1 VTHFILR
8 NKVKLS
14 LLVGIPLTA
23 LLAVVLPGIL
33 VHPSDAGGGVVRPD
47 TTIKLIT
54 LTAGVTPTAI
64 HRNDTVHASCTV
76 ALSSTAPAPVTI
88 TVSGIPSH
96 GGTVSASFTLPLDKD
111 AVHGFDVPVGTAK
124 HLAPGDYQITVRAQ
138 AYRNS
143 AVFATKTISFTVL
156 P

>member
-1 VTHFILR
+1 VAHFISR
-8 NKVKLS
+8 NKTKLTI
-14 LLVGIPLTA
+14 LVGIPLTVW
-23 LLAVVLPGIL
+23 LAVVLPGIL

-54 LTAGVTPTAI
+54 LSASVTPTTI
-64 HRNDTVHASCTV
+64 HRSDTVHASCTV
-76 ALSSTAPAPVTI
+76 ALTSTAPAPVTI

-96 GGTVSASFTLPLDKD
+96 GGTVSGSFTVPLDTN
-111 AVHGFDVPVGTAK
+111 AVHGFDLPLGTAK
-124 HLAPGDYQITVRAQ
+124 NLPPGTYNITVRAQ

-143 AVFATKTISFTVL
+143 AVFATKTITFTVV